1 VRAAESAAGSLRIC
15 KMSSRLFGT
24 DGVRG
29 TANLHPMTAE
39 MALQLGQAVAH
50 VFRGG
55 SGKHRIVI
63 GKDTR
68 LSGYMFE
75 DALASGICSMGVN
88 VIQVGPIPTPA
99 MAFLTSDMRCDAGVM
114 ISASHNAYQDNGIK
128 FFAKDGFKLPDEVED
143 QIERLI
149 ASGELA
155 RLRCAPDR
163 IGQARRIEDAQGRY
177 VVMLKKTFPLELTLD
192 GLRVVLDCA
201 NGAAYKV
208 GPTVLEEL
216 GAEVFTLGVEP
227 NGRNINDG
235 VGSQHPEKLIE
246 RMHELRADVGIALDG
261 DADRVVMVCEKGK
274 LLDGDA
280 LLAICA
286 RDLAS
291 RDQLAGRAVVATVMS
306 NLGLERALAAL
317 GIRLVRTQ
325 VGDRYVVEEMRRHGY
340 NLGGEQSGHV
350 IFLDHNR
357 TGDGLLTALQVLS
370 VMRREQRPLSELAG
384 GIERFPQV
392 LLNFPVAEKKPLES
406 LTGFQRQLARVEASL
421 GNHGRVLI
429 RYSGTEQKARV
440 MVEGEDEARVTQLAQ
455 ELADGLKR
463 ALVGAAE

>member
-1 VRAAESAAGSLRIC
+1 
-15 KMSSRLFGT
+15 MTRLFGT

-39 MALQLGQAVAH
+39 LALQLGQAVAH

-75 DALASGICSMGVN
+75 DALAAGICSMGVN

-99 MAFLTSDMRCDAGVM
+99 MAFLTADMRCDAGVM
-114 ISASHNAYQDNGIK
+114 ISASHNPYQDNGIK
-128 FFAKDGFKLPDEVED
+128 FFAHDGFKLPDDVEN
-143 QIERLI
+143 QIEQLI
-149 ASGELA
+149 ASGDLA
-155 RLRCAPDR
+155 RLRCAPDH
-163 IGQARRIEDAQGRY
+163 IGQARRIDDAQGRY
-177 VVMLKKTFPLELTLD
+177 VVMLKKTFPLALRLD

-201 NGAAYKV
+201 NGAAYRV

-216 GAEVFTLGVEP
+216 GAEVFTLGVDP

-235 VGSQHPEKLIE
+235 VGSQHPETLIE
-246 RMHELRADVGIALDG
+246 KVLELRADVGIAVDG
-261 DADRVVMVCEKGK
+261 DADRVVLACEKGR

-280 LLAICA
+280 VLALCA
-286 RDLAS
+286 RDLAE
-291 RDQLAGRAVVATVMS
+291 RGALAGRAVVATVMS
-306 NLGLERALAAL
+306 NLGLERALAEI
-317 GIRLVRTQ
+317 GVELVRTQ

-350 IFLDHNR
+350 IFLDHTH
-357 TGDGLLTALQVLS
+357 TGDGLLTALQVLAI
-370 VMRREQRPLSELAG
+370 MRRKERPLSELAG

-392 LLNFPVAEKKPLES
+392 LVNFAVAEKRPLET
-406 LTGFQRQLARVEASL
+406 LGDFMRQLRQVEQEL
-421 GNHGRVLI
+421 GKRGRVLI
-429 RYSGTEQKARV
+429 RYSGTEAKARV
-440 MVEGEDEARVTQLAQ
+440 MVEGEDEARVTALAQ
-455 ELADGLKR
+455 ELADALKR
-463 ALVGAAE
+463 ALAGAAG

>member
-1 VRAAESAAGSLRIC
+1 
-15 KMSSRLFGT
+15 MSDRLFGT

-29 TANLHPMTAE
+29 TANVHPMTAE

-75 DALASGICSMGVN
+75 DALAAGICSMGVN

-99 MAFLTSDMRCDAGVM
+99 MAFLTADMRCDAGVM
-114 ISASHNAYQDNGIK
+114 ISASHNAYHDNGIK
-128 FFAKDGFKLPDEVED
+128 FFAHDGFKLPDAVED
-143 QIERLI
+143 QIEQLI
-149 ASGELA
+149 TSGDLT

-177 VVMLKKTFPLELTLD
+177 IVMLKKTFPLELRLD

-208 GPTVLEEL
+208 GPTMLEEL
-216 GAEVFTLGVEP
+216 GAEVFPIGVEP

-235 VGSQHPEKLIE
+235 VGSQHPEKLVE
-246 RMHELRADVGIALDG
+246 KVRELRADVGIALDG
-261 DADRVVMVCEKGK
+261 DADRVVLCCEKGK

-280 LLAICA
+280 ILALCA
-286 RDLAS
+286 RDLAE
-291 RDQLAGRAVVATVMS
+291 RGKLAGRAVVATVMS
-306 NLGLERALAAL
+306 NLGLERALAEI
-317 GIRLVRTQ
+317 GVDLVRTQ

-350 IFLDHNR
+350 IFLEHNH
-357 TGDGLLTALQVLS
+357 TGDGLLTALQVLAIL
-370 VMRREQRPLSELAG
+370 RRKELPLSELAS

-392 LLNFPVAEKKPLES
+392 LVNVPVAEKRPLES
-406 LTGFQRQLARVEASL
+406 LPEFTRQLREVEAAL
-421 GNHGRVLI
+421 GTRGRVLI
-429 RYSGTEQKARV
+429 RYSGTEPKARV
-440 MVEGEDEARVTQLAQ
+440 MVEGEDEKRVHQIANDLA
-455 ELADGLKR
+455 EGLRR
-463 ALVGAAE
+463 ALAGGRA